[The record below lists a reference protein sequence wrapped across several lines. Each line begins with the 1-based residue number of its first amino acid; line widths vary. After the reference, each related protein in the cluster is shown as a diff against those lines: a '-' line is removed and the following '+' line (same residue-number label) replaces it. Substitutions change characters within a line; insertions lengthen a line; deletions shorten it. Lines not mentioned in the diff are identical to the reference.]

1 MRNEAHAVWQLA
13 AEAYAGAETDPG
25 LNAAAALLG
34 TEPRRARP
42 SSWRAEEGTLHVGS
56 STCKAATSSEAAAIA
71 Y

>member
-42 SSWRAEEGTLHVGS
+42 SSWRAEEGTLRS
-56 STCKAATSSEAAAIA
+56 STWKAATSSEAAAIA